1 MSGDIAMKNPPPVMG
16 NNEEA
21 VKHTEGQRRHRK
33 EIHRGDCL
41 AMVAEEGRRWL
52 GDASRWNAGLDAGH
66 GR

>member
-1 MSGDIAMKNPPPVMG
+1 MPGDIAMKNPPPVMG

-52 GDASRWNAGLDAGH
+52 GDASR
-66 GR
+66 